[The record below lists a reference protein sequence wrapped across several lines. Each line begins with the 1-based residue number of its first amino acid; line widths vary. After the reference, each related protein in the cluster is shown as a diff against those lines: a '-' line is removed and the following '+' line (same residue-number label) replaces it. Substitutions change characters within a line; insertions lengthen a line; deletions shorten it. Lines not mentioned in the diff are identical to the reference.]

1 MGASNGLLARMLI
14 LQAMTVGMI
23 GYGLGVGL
31 TALFGLAVLKSGQ
44 PPFLLP
50 YQLPLFTFL
59 VIVFICMFA
68 ALLGIRKIYKLEPA
82 VVFRG

>member
-1 MGASNGLLARMLI
+1 VGL
-14 LQAMTVGMI
+14 I

-31 TALFGLAVLKSGQ
+31 TALFGVLVLKKGQ

-50 YQLPLFTFL
+50 YQLPLFTL
-59 VIVFICMFA
+59 VVILLICAFA
-68 ALLGIRKIYKLEPA
+68 AILGIRKIYKLEPA

>member
-1 MGASNGLLARMLI
+1 MGL
-14 LQAMTVGMI
+14 I

-31 TALFGLAVLKSGQ
+31 TVLFGMVVMRTGQ

-50 YQLPLFTFL
+50 YQLPLATL
-59 VIVFICMFA
+59 VVILLICSLA

>member
-1 MGASNGLLARMLI
+1 
-14 LQAMTVGMI
+14 VGI
-23 GYGLGVGL
+23 VGYGLGVGL
-31 TALFGLAVLKSGQ
+31 TALFGMAVLRTGQ

-50 YQLPLFTFL
+50 YQLPLFTL
-59 VIVFICMFA
+59 IVILFICAFA